1 MKIMLKQIL
10 SALRAG
16 VVCCGCVIALIMPID
31 ALAQEEGEV
40 AAAAQPIYLPI
51 KPSFVVN
58 YGGEG
63 RLRYIKADLTVRLTT
78 SAAAS
83 GVRHH
88 LPYIRNNLVRL
99 FASQT
104 DETIESQDGKEAL
117 RMDALKEIQKI
128 VMDEEGIDGVE
139 DVLFTSLII
148 QK

>member
-1 MKIMLKQIL
+1 MNTTVSQFLAIRKYTLLCMGFLL
-10 SALRAG
+10 LMMSAAG
-16 VVCCGCVIALIMPID
+16 VVG
-31 ALAQEEGEV
+31 QESGEV
-40 AAAAQPIYLPI
+40 AATPQPIYLPI
-51 KPSFVVN
+51 KPAFVVN

-63 RLRYIKADLTVRLTT
+63 RLRYIKAELTVRLTT

-104 DETIESQDGKEAL
+104 DESIESQEGKEAL
-117 RMDALKEIQKI
+117 RAEALREIQQI
-128 VMDEEGIDGVE
+128 VMDEEGVDGVE
-139 DVLFTSLII
+139 DVLFTSLIV